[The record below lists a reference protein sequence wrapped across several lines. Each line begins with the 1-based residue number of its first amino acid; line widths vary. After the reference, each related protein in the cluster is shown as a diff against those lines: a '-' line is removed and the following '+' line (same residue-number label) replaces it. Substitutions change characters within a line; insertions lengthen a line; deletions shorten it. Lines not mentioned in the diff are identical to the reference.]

1 MSKKLCL
8 LCGILVG
15 GSGFLAAEPEA
26 EASSQEAAVL
36 PATSE
41 EIMQREIDRR
51 REATFRLQE
60 NLSLAEQLYRSGE
73 WNAARARFEMVLLG
87 SSAQGSSAGFHQRA
101 QVGMARCLAAA
112 ALAKQDEGNLTEAS
126 GLMKQA
132 VEYDPQ
138 NPRLA
143 RQAAKLQEE
152 AARKADPYPGNDA
165 ATSDLIAQTEEI
177 KRLLSLADQLTET
190 GQYLQARARLD
201 DVLRIDPYHRV
212 ARKKIEKIEDL
223 RMKAAD
229 IRYSASR
236 EKALAQVTEAW
247 LPPLPARVDPGKARQ
262 TGAAASSS
270 SAELLQSLATIRIP
284 ELVFNEKP
292 IRAAVDEL
300 QRLSQQYDPQKK
312 GINFVL
318 RLPTAA
324 EGKDPEAAN
333 VTLELR
339 DIPLQTA
346 LKYVCEGIRG
356 GEKLR
361 MEVQENAV
369 LLLPVMESG
378 GELETRNY
386 NLPPSLLANLAG
398 GGTQKADGEGMGP
411 KKLGELVLK
420 NIGVALLEGS
430 SAVCFRETGK
440 LVVRNTPNE
449 LRKIEQR
456 IRDAEGEPPQKQF
469 EVETKF
475 LQFSENDLRNFT
487 FNLQM
492 NGNAALPT
500 PGDPGQAFNPAQAT
514 GGTDGLRGTAGLSAN
529 GVSAIALQTLLD
541 PTYPQDV
548 SNQVGLNARV
558 FGRGFSAIL
567 QLLQNAIGKDLV
579 AAPRV
584 TLADGKPSKILIS
597 RQMYYPTSYTQPTVP
612 NNDQGV
618 GAGFILPSNPT
629 GFEARDIGVTLE
641 VKGESTSIPKAVDL
655 EFINL
660 VVEDFEGFVDYGA
673 QIATVSSGEGGALD
687 PTAARTVAPV
697 PQPIGFSPYLVP
709 IFSKRSL
716 QSRVRLLDGETV
728 GMGGLISE
736 SVQTVDDKVPMLGD
750 VPLLGRFFRS
760 EASQK
765 IKFNLVIFCTL
776 RVINPDGSLRF
787 PEDETNPAYAQAESE
802 EMMPSV
808 P

>member
-1 MSKKLCL
+1 
-8 LCGILVG
+8 
-15 GSGFLAAEPEA
+15 LAAEPEA
-26 EASSQEAAVL
+26 EPSSQEAAVL

-152 AARKADPYPGNDA
+152 AARRADPYPGNDA
-165 ATSDLIAQTEEI
+165 ATSELIAQTEEI

-398 GGTQKADGEGMGP
+398 GGIQKADGDGMGP

-492 NGNAALPT
+492 NGNAALPG
-500 PGDPGQAFNPAQAT
+500 PGNPGQVFNPAQAT

-529 GVSAIALQTLLD
+529 G
-541 PTYPQDV
+541 
-548 SNQVGLNARV
+548 
-558 FGRGFSAIL
+558 GFSAIL

-660 VVEDFEGFVDYGA
+660 IVEDFEGFVDYGA

-697 PQPIGFSPYLVP
+697 SQPIGSSPYLVP

-750 VPLLGRFFRS
+750 VPLLGRLFRS

-787 PEDETNPAYAQAESE
+787 PEDETNPAYAQTQSE